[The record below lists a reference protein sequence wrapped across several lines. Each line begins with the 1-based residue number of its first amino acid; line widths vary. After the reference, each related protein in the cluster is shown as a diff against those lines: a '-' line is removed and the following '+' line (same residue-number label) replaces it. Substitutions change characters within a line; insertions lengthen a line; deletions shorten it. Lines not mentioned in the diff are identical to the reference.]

1 MKKSKKI
8 VLIITPVLG
17 SLLFSACRS
26 NSSSYYQSTPSST
39 TRDVYQSID
48 DCKKDWG
55 EQDLCEQMNDTDT
68 DEYRRNGGVIA
79 GRGFRGPNYYPGD
92 RAVSYKGKT
101 IAPTSTSTS
110 LKSFTVT
117 SSSSSSSRSSVSS
130 PRTSSYSSSSSSSS
144 SSSRGG
150 FGGGGYSSSS

>member
-8 VLIITPVLG
+8 VLIITPVLS
-17 SLLFSACRS
+17 SLLFNACRS
-26 NSSSYYQSTPSST
+26 SSYSPSTYSSTPSTT
-39 TRDVYQSID
+39 TRDVYQSLD

-55 EQDLCEQMNDTDT
+55 EQDLCEQMNDSDT

-79 GRGFRGPNYYPGD
+79 GRGFRGPNYYSGD

-117 SSSSSSSRSSVSS
+117 SSSSSSSRSSVST
-130 PRTSSYSSSSSSSS
+130 PRSSSYSSSSSS